1 MGLDSVEL
9 LLNVEDR
16 FDVHL
21 PDAECSRVRTVADL
35 AALVISH
42 LPKSGSECAT
52 SRTFF
57 HIRRLMN
64 THANIERRRIR
75 PDSRLADL
83 LPNPRHAWRTLRG
96 HDRRLP
102 WLVPTDRAATLCYCA
117 GVILAS
123 IWLVAVAALW
133 RWNGAAAAANVGIAA
148 LFVLGIAWL
157 VTFQYLGSRFP
168 GGIETVADLTRTI
181 APIELPH
188 DSESNRQLI
197 HERVLAEIRRLT
209 AEQLNL
215 PIERVQPNTR
225 YKDDLH
231 LS

>member
-21 PDAECSRVRTVADL
+21 PDAECSRARTVADL
-35 AALVISH
+35 AALVIAQ
-42 LPKSGSECAT
+42 LPNSGSECAS

-83 LPNPRHAWRTLRG
+83 LPNPRHPWRTLRG

-102 WLVPTDRAATLCYCA
+102 WLVPTDRAAKLSYCA
-117 GVILAS
+117 GVVLTS
-123 IWLVAVAALW
+123 IWLFAIATLW
-133 RWNGAAAAANVGIAA
+133 RWHGAAAAINAGFAA
-148 LFVLGIAWL
+148 LLVLGIAWL
-157 VTFQYLGSRFP
+157 VIFHSFRSRFP
-168 GGIETVADLTRTI
+168 DGIETVADLTRTL
-181 APIELPH
+181 APIELPR
-188 DSESNRQLI
+188 DSESNRQRI

-209 AEQLNL
+209 AEQLDL
-215 PIERVQPNTR
+215 PIERVQPDSR
-225 YKDDLH
+225 FKEDLH